1 MFDCILAGYPVLVK
15 CRMPDFWPDTRVL
28 FIITK
33 YLAIISFLHL
43 MFNISNIKTKVGK
56 GLVQLFNE
64 MIRFKRDFIPFF
76 CP

>member
-1 MFDCILAGYPVLVK
+1 
-15 CRMPDFWPDTRVL
+15 
-28 FIITK
+28 
-33 YLAIISFLHL
+33 

-76 CP
+76 CPSLKLCEKNRSDHRKKPDPDPT